1 MGVAVAVEDGPNPAR
16 FSGSPPQLRPP
27 PDDSLDADADR
38 APVLAFATGGGVRI
52 DFDLTTVLAQMVLF
66 CTLMLVLKPL
76 LFDPVMRVLEERERR
91 TDGTRAEA
99 RRLQEEAG
107 ELLQEY
113 EQALDRVREVA
124 SQERD
129 RLRTETS
136 QLEGEILATAHANA
150 ARVVA
155 EGRQRIQQELTWL
168 QSELERESERIASH
182 MAASVLG
189 REVDR

>member
-1 MGVAVAVEDGPNPAR
+1 MPMLTAQLGEAAR
-16 FSGSPPQLRPP
+16 SAAPT
-27 PDDSLDADADR
+27 
-38 APVLAFATGGGVRI
+38 PVLALATGGGVRI

-66 CTLMLVLKPL
+66 CVLILVLKPL
-76 LFDPVMRVLEERERR
+76 LFDPVMRVFEERERR
-91 TDGTRAEA
+91 TEGARAEA

-136 QLEGEILATAHANA
+136 QLEGEILAKAHANA

-155 EGRQRIQQELTWL
+155 EGRQRIEQELTRL
-168 QSELERESERIASH
+168 QAELERESERIASR

-189 REVDR
+189 REVDQ